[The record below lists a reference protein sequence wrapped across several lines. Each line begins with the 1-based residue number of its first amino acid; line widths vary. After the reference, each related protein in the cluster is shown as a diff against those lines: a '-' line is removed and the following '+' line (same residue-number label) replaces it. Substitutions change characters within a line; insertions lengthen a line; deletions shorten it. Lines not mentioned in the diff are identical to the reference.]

1 MLSLLF
7 QVSSGLTFVSVK
19 VQFKARGYRGHVKVL
34 QAYLEAWRKLLPEEI
49 RRMHGVPD
57 VSPPAPRKVESSPFS
72 GHFDKPLR

>member
-1 MLSLLF
+1 LS
-7 QVSSGLTFVSVK
+7 QS

-57 VSPPAPRKVESSPFS
+57 VPAPRKVESSPFS